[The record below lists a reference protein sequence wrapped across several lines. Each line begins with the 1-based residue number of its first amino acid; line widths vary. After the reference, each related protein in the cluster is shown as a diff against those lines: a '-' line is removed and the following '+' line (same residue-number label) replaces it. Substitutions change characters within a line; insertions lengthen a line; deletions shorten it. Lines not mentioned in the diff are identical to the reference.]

1 MATKYWV
8 GGSGTWDN
16 LTNTNW
22 AATSGGVGGS
32 TQAPCSLDDVV
43 FDSASNATNY
53 TVTIATGAVCKNI
66 TVAGPASGNVT
77 VDLVFNTSIYVYG
90 DVYLAAVGV
99 TTTGT
104 GAIRLGLLNNQS
116 VTTNGVALS
125 GLVSIGIIGISN
137 SSAVCTLNSSLTV
150 GSTLTLN
157 QGQLNTNGYSLTCGN
172 LTTSATSGTFTLTLG
187 SSIVTVNGT
196 LSFAQAPLLTL
207 NAGTSSIVVT
217 GNTAFINRTGLE
229 LTWYDV
235 SFTYTGKT
243 STNIVG
249 KNIFHNL
256 SFATPATANI
266 YDITLHDN
274 QTINGTL
281 SISGTGAVNRYFIH
295 SITEGTPVTL
305 TAAAI
310 APMSDVDFRDIT
322 AAGAATWSGTRLGN
336 CLGNSGITF
345 QAGANRYIVTGTDST
360 TWQSNIWATYSGA
373 PTGNIIYFPLAQDT
387 VIINNTLNASATL
400 SKSINYNVGSIDC
413 SARTSAMSLA
423 GSLLNNIY
431 GEFKLSSSVTVTSF
445 GYNYCGRS
453 VVYFDSFGMTL
464 NGLGVT
470 CPTGTLRL
478 QSSLTVNT
486 QISVTAGTLDFNGY
500 NVTNT
505 DTSLGIIY
513 GTGLAYKELKL
524 GSGTITL
531 AGTSPLIT
539 NTATGNNNVLTPGTS
554 NIALT
559 SATSIQLGFSSGELA
574 NFYNVTCTNALSP
587 VSILGPCT
595 FNNLTFQPR
604 ATEGVSSFTL
614 SGNITINGTL
624 SISGSTVP
632 TQRVFIT
639 SNTLGTPR
647 TISAG
652 TITGLQ
658 NIDFQD
664 IVATGTA
671 TWSGTGL
678 GDRKGNTG
686 ITFPASKT
694 VYWNLAGT
702 NNWGAVGWAAS
713 SGGTPAVNNFPL
725 AQDTAIFDNT
735 GAVTQVNFNA
745 GYAVGTVDMSSRTI
759 AMTFATTVNPS
770 IYGDFKA
777 GTGVTFSGATAI
789 LFQGRTTQLLQ
800 SSGRTFTQTISLQSV
815 GGTLNLADAL
825 TSSNSI
831 VITHGRFNTN
841 NYTVSCTSINSSTS
855 TAREIYLGSSLI
867 TLTASLA
874 LSTSTNLL
882 FDAGSSTINAGTSV
896 QGRNHTFNNVVLRS
910 NTTINGNNIFNTLSN
925 STQPLLITWPAG
937 TENTINNFNI
947 SGTAGNLVS
956 NVSSIPGVRYT
967 LKKGTVWEV
976 GANSVDYGNNETLN
990 LTGTTNN
997 YLGFKDS
1004 ILSFLASAINSNFFR
1019 FFN

>member
-77 VDLVFNTSIYVYG
+77 VDLVSGSSIYIYG
-90 DVYLAAVGV
+90 DVYLAATGV
-99 TTTGT
+99 ITTGT
-104 GAIRLGLLNNQS
+104 GSVRLGLLNNQS
-116 VTTNGVALS
+116 VITNGVSLS
-125 GLVSIGIIGISN
+125 GLVFIGILGISN
-137 SSAVCTLNSSLTV
+137 SSAVCTLNSSLIV
-150 GSTLTLN
+150 GSSLTLN

-172 LTTSATSGTFTLTLG
+172 LTSSANSGTFTLTLG

-196 LSFAQAPLLTL
+196 LSFASAPLLTL

-217 GNTAFINRTGLE
+217 GDTAFGNQTGLE

-235 SFTYTGKT
+235 SFTSTSKT
-243 STNIVG
+243 FTNIVG

-266 YDITLHDN
+266 YDITLYDN

-345 QAGANRYIVTGTDST
+345 RAGANRYIVTGTGST
-360 TWQSNIWATYSGA
+360 TWQSNIWATYAGA

-387 VIINNTLNASATL
+387 VIINNTLSASATL
-400 SKSINYNVGSIDC
+400 TKSINYNVGSIDC
-413 SARTSAMSLA
+413 SARTSAMALA
-423 GSLLNNIY
+423 GGLLNNIY

-453 VVYFDSFGMTL
+453 VVYFDSFGKTL
-464 NGLGVT
+464 RGLGVT

-505 DTSLGIIY
+505 STSTGIGY
-513 GTGLAYKELKL
+513 GIGLAYKELKL

-531 AGTSPLIT
+531 AGTLPLIM
-539 NTATGNNNVLTPGTS
+539 NIAAGNNNVLTPGTS
-554 NIALT
+554 NIVLT
-559 SATSIQLGFSSGELA
+559 TTNSIGLGFSSGEVA
-574 NFYNVTCTNALSP
+574 NFYNVTCTNALTGTI
-587 VSILGPCT
+587 SILGPCT

-614 SGNITINGTL
+614 SGNITVNGTL
-624 SISGSTVP
+624 SIGGSTVP
-632 TQRVFIT
+632 TQRVSIT
-639 SNTLGTPR
+639 SITLGTPR

-671 TWSGTGL
+671 TWSGAGL

-694 VYWNLAGT
+694 IYWNLAGT
-702 NNWGAVGWAAS
+702 NNWSAVGWATS

-735 GAVTQVNFNA
+735 GAVTQVNFNVA
-745 GYAVGTVDMSSRTI
+745 YAVGTIDMSSRTI
-759 AMTFATTVNPS
+759 AMTFATSANS
-770 IYGDFKA
+770 FIYGDFKV
-777 GTGVTFSGATAI
+777 GTGVTFSGTNTI
-789 LFQGRTTQLLQ
+789 SFQGRTTQLLQ

-825 TSSNSI
+825 TSNSI
-831 VITHGRFNTN
+831 VITYGRFNTN
-841 NYTVSCTSINSSTS
+841 NYTVSCGVLSSSVS

-867 TLTASLA
+867 TLTAGLT
-874 LSTSTNLL
+874 LSNSTNLL
-882 FDAGSSTINAGTSV
+882 FDAGSSTINTGTSF
-896 QGRNHTFNNVVLRS
+896 QGSTSNLTIKHTFNNVVLRS
-910 NTTINGNNIFNTLSN
+910 NTNITGNNIFNTLSN
-925 STQPLLITWPAG
+925 STQPLLITWEAG
-937 TENTINNFNI
+937 TENTINNFNV

-956 NVSSIPGVRYT
+956 NISNIPGIRYSLKSGAGSVSS
-967 LKKGTVWEV
+967 
-976 GANSVDYGNNETLN
+976 DYLII
-990 LTGTTNN
+990 
-997 YLGFKDS
+997 KDS
-1004 ILSFLASAINSNFFR
+1004 NAI
-1019 FFN
+1019 